1 MATVLVLA
9 AVAWSLPG
17 ATSASAADPTPH
29 HRLDLTRYV
38 DPFISVRHPK
48 ASPQTPI
55 TGTSANGN
63 TFPGADRP
71 FGMVQW
77 SPDTEGNAPGGY
89 RYDDHTITGFSLTH
103 LSGAGC
109 RIFGDIPF
117 LPTAAALDT
126 SPAASLAPYD
136 SGFSHASESASP
148 GDYSVTLTRWSI
160 GVELTTTVRAGM
172 GAVRYPAGAPAHL
185 LINAGHSANGTQ
197 RSTVSV
203 VGSNQVTGSATSG
216 HLCGHPGS
224 YTVHFAVQ
232 FDHPFRVW
240 SVWNGSRVT
249 HHGRAA
255 AGVHVGAS
263 VGFGTPDVPT
273 TVLARVG
280 ISFVSVGNAL
290 ANLRAEIPN
299 WSFDTVRSAATDAW
313 NAALN
318 HIQVSGGTAAER
330 EIFYTALYHSLLFPS
345 VFSDT
350 NGQYVGMDG
359 AVHADDGHPQYTN
372 VSGWDVYRSQIPLL
386 ALLFP
391 QRTSDIVRSLLRDAT
406 QSGGWLPKWAIA
418 GSTTNTMN
426 GDSADA
432 IIAGAYAFGARDFD
446 AGAALSQMIRGATVP
461 GTGPDGY
468 LERPGLAQYLD
479 HGYVAYSY
487 GPRDLESSA
496 ATTLE
501 YATDDFAIARLA
513 AALDRWSVWSTFM
526 RRAQNWQRLFNP
538 ATGFVQPR
546 MADGSFGAHFV
557 PESERGFREGDAWQY
572 AWMVPQ
578 NLGALVRAMEG
589 GPAVADRLRTFF
601 TMLRGGRSSPWY
613 QGSNE
618 LDLEA
623 PWEFDFAGQPWGTQ
637 EVVRRIVTR
646 LYTDGPSGLP
656 GNDDLGA
663 MSSWYV
669 WAAIGL
675 YPEIP
680 GVAGLAVAS
689 PLFTDVDVDVPG
701 DAWATIVAPGA
712 EDDAPYVTRLTV
724 DGEDRSAP
732 WLPLTDLTE
741 GRTIAFELATTPDTS
756 WGTDAAPPSFTG
768 GQAPGIAFTEPS
780 GAITVPRGG
789 TRSLVIGV
797 QSVVDTGL
805 DVTWSVTA
813 PAGVHVV
820 PDTGRL
826 SLAGGGG

>member
-1 MATVLVLA
+1 M
-9 AVAWSLPG
+9 
-17 ATSASAADPTPH
+17 
-29 HRLDLTRYV
+29 
-38 DPFISVRHPK
+38 
-48 ASPQTPI
+48 
-55 TGTSANGN
+55 
-63 TFPGADRP
+63 
-71 FGMVQW
+71 
-77 SPDTEGNAPGGY
+77 
-89 RYDDHTITGFSLTH
+89 
-103 LSGAGC
+103 
-109 RIFGDIPF
+109 
-117 LPTAAALDT
+117 
-126 SPAASLAPYD
+126 
-136 SGFSHASESASP
+136 
-148 GDYSVTLTRWSI
+148 TLTRWSI

-172 GAVRYPAGAPAHL
+172 GALRYPAGAPAHL

-203 VGSNQVTGSATSG
+203 IGSNQVTGSATSG
-216 HLCGHPGS
+216 HFCGHPGS

-255 AGVHVGAS
+255 AGVHVGVS

-290 ANLRAEIPN
+290 ANLRAEIPG
-299 WSFDTVRSAATDAW
+299 WSFDTVRSAAADAW

-318 HIQVSGGTAAER
+318 RIQVSGGTAAER

-359 AVHADDGHPQYTN
+359 AVHADSGHPQYTN

-461 GTGPDGY
+461 GTGPGGY

-578 NLGALVRAMEG
+578 NLAALVRAMGG

-656 GNDDLGA
+656 GNDDLGGDVVVVRVGGDRA
-663 MSSWYV
+663 V
-669 WAAIGL
+669 
-675 YPEIP
+675 P
-680 GVAGLAVAS
+680 GDPRRARPGGREPAVHRRRRRRPRRRLGDHRGAGRRGRRPVRHEPHGRRRGPLIAVAS
-689 PLFTDVDVDVPG
+689 AERPDRGQDDRVRARHRTGHVVGNGRRAAVVHRRSGPGHRVHGTERRRHGTPRRNPVARGRRAERRGHGPRRDVVRDRSRRR
-701 DAWATIVAPGA
+701 ARGA
-712 EDDAPYVTRLTV
+712 EHRDAVAGRRRRAA
-724 DGEDRSAP
+724 DHAAGAGRGIGARGDHRAP
-732 WLPLTDLTE
+732 RARHCA
-741 GRTIAFELATTPDTS
+741 GR
-756 WGTDAAPPSFTG
+756 
-768 GQAPGIAFTEPS
+768 PS
-780 GAITVPRGG
+780 GDHPAHRRPR
-789 TRSLVIGV
+789 
-797 QSVVDTGL
+797 VDFMN
-805 DVTWSVTA
+805 A
-813 PAGVHVV
+813 
-820 PDTGRL
+820 
-826 SLAGGGG
+826 